1 MSKYT
6 CIIVDD
12 EPQAIELL
20 ADSLHSL
27 YPDLEIAAT
36 YTQWAPAF
44 ETIRNG
50 HHDLLFLD
58 ISIRDKSGLDLVR
71 FVPELKSEIIFV
83 TAHADYAI
91 EAFRLSAGGYIVKP
105 IDDADLIKAVNLAL
119 DRIRHKRLAAVPA
132 GASLTQERI
141 GIPSD
146 NAIDY
151 VNISDIQYLESVNSY
166 TRVVTTQREFLSSYN
181 IGKFKQVT
189 DNKNFFQV
197 HRSFVVNLNF
207 VKRYENTGVV
217 VMENNRE
224 IPLSKNHKDDFLS
237 LFSRI
242 QK

>member
-1 MSKYT
+1 
-6 CIIVDD
+6 V
-12 EPQAIELL
+12 
-20 ADSLHSL
+20 
-27 YPDLEIAAT
+27 
-36 YTQWAPAF
+36 
-44 ETIRNG
+44 
-50 HHDLLFLD
+50 FLD

-71 FVPELKSEIIFV
+71 FAHDLKSEVIFV

-119 DRIRHKRLAAVPA
+119 DRARHKKLASMP
-132 GASLTQERI
+132 GGSLTQERI

-151 VNISDIQYLESVNSY
+151 VNVADIQYLESFNSY
-166 TRVVTTQREFLSSYN
+166 TRVVTVGHEFISSYN

-217 VMENNRE
+217 VMENNKE
-224 IPLSKNHKDDFLS
+224 IPLSRNHKDEFLS